1 MNAPVR
7 RYSPLKRAGRSI
19 EQFVRHRTTGLL
31 ARLTAQQRQSP
42 PDWDAKPWQ
51 VLYLRH
57 DRIGDMIV
65 STGLLRAIHAA
76 HPGLALDVLASPA
89 NADVLARE
97 PAVRAVVRF
106 DRRSLGGWW
115 DLWRHLRRTRY
126 DAVID
131 PMVFTQSFTTLMLML
146 ATGAR
151 WRIGIPKPRLPDV
164 YALPAAPPADPAAH
178 HVDHLAQLGAPFG
191 VSIEA
196 ASTLH
201 IPITDLERTT
211 ALTAWGPGR
220 RLLVNVSAGKAFRA
234 WPDDRYVMIA
244 KHLRETVPDA
254 RVLILHAPGEG
265 DRAQAIA
272 AASGATTYS
281 STLRAALALVS
292 TAEFVLTPDT
302 SIVHAAS
309 AFRIPAVTL
318 FTRDQITRWHLYRTP
333 GQDVVTDIP
342 TLAGIPI
349 ESVVSA
355 VDGVLAQAGLLAP
368 AARA

>member
-1 MNAPVR
+1 MTASVR

-19 EQFVRHRTTGLL
+19 EQWFRHRTTGIL
-31 ARLTAQQRQSP
+31 ARLTAQLRQSP
-42 PDWDAKPWQ
+42 PDWDATLYQ

-89 NADVLARE
+89 NADVLAHE
-97 PAVRAVVRF
+97 PAVRAIVRF
-106 DRRSLGGWW
+106 ERRKLGDWFA
-115 DLWRHLRRTRY
+115 LWSHLRRARY
-126 DAVID
+126 DVVID
-131 PMVFTQSFTTLMLML
+131 PMVFTQSFTTLLLML

-151 WRIGIPKPRLPDV
+151 WRVGIPKPRLPEV

-178 HVDHLAQLGAPFG
+178 HVDHLAQLATPFG
-191 VSIEA
+191 VAPEA
-196 ASTLH
+196 ATALH
-201 IPITDLERTT
+201 IPITTLEHD
-211 ALTAWGPGR
+211 AAIAAWGAGR
-220 RLLVNVSAGKAFRA
+220 RLLLNVSAGKAFRA
-234 WPDDRYVMIA
+234 WPDERYATIA
-244 KHLRETVPDA
+244 RHLRDTVPDA

-265 DRAQAIA
+265 DRAKAIA
-272 AASGATTYS
+272 AASGADCYS

-309 AFRIPAVTL
+309 AFHVPAVTL
-318 FTRDQITRWHLYRTP
+318 FTADQVTRWHLYRTI
-333 GQDVVTDIP
+333 GQDVVTTIP

-349 ESVVSA
+349 ESVVAA
-355 VDGVLAQAGLLAP
+355 VDAVLAQAGLLAP